1 MLQNSYNQEIIKTSD
16 SLVNILPISKER
28 KFIHTVSFIWIWLIF
43 IRNNLCLKSPLKMNL
58 SPSSTSFPLGLLI
71 RTRALP
77 QASDCNVLR
86 NSLSS
91 GWGEKCRHRLALKWM
106 TTLNKNKRNHTFKDG
121 KQRHA
126 ETQSTS
132 PFKRVFK
139 NKGTQNHTF
148 MTSVFI
154 PIPVAILMSS
164 KLNPSPS
171 LNMRSTR
178 VWKRDTWNSF
188 FPWKKTNIMHEATLA
203 QAWKTVRSSFLLS
216 HFWEEGIRNY

>member
-106 TTLNKNKRNHTFKDG
+106 TLNKNERNHTLKCD
-121 KQRHA
+121 KQRHSLHLLLNECLKTRA
-126 ETQSTS
+126 KTIHSW
-132 PFKRVFK
+132 RVFLYLSQWPFLCLQSWIRPLHWTWEAPESGRGIP
-139 NKGTQNHTF
+139 GT
-148 MTSVFI
+148 
-154 PIPVAILMSS
+154 L
-164 KLNPSPS
+164 
-171 LNMRSTR
+171 
-178 VWKRDTWNSF
+178 SF
-188 FPWKKTNIMHEATLA
+188 P
-203 QAWKTVRSSFLLS
+203 
-216 HFWEEGIRNY
+216 